1 MDGER
6 PNHELQRLIHA
17 ITTSEVVECRIE
29 LINQLGEINLSDKSE
44 LASLAKW
51 LAVSKLFS
59 LIAAK
64 YLVKDI
70 SGCLERFVI
79 LGTKASEWCT
89 QHFSMPLTSTEG
101 SQEEHSAVF
110 FELLLALLGFS
121 AAVFSVLIKSP
132 AVGQKEFTVTVE
144 EFVLKQ
150 LNLAKVAISEIKMIH
165 SVASEVLKVA
175 QEVLNASVRLCRAY
189 HHTLS
194 ELCDMKTANDGGS
207 MDIEKADKVN
217 HVITITTCTIDC
229 LYELGIIAA
238 AGGGT
243 LVAILNVSWKGLV
256 TLLQLITRDVA
267 AKVNVKK
274 ILSSLISLAT
284 DSLRCAAKL
293 WSSTPKEDIALAEA
307 KRTFLP
313 VKFYLINAVRILSQ
327 YPREAFT
334 IYKELTSC
342 CLMIA
347 TFGISLS
354 RATPLKASSE
364 TLTELLEPTSN
375 LLLHTLFNSVDV
387 EEESK
392 LQILDWLFI
401 DDDLSGPINPEE
413 LNTNPSTCMDE
424 IFSVTCEAMPKTRL
438 LVLGRVVLYLNLLR
452 SSPDLGEEARLGIAR
467 KLGWLFKSLIEE
479 DVFSFILDLHIPML
493 YGSGPALQ
501 LVWQPMFIFVLHA
514 LKIFMVVASLGS
526 AWEEV
531 ETILLEN
538 FLNPHFLLREV
549 VMELWSF
556 ILRHAEIEMVNNI
569 IGKLC
574 LILNSMVSSEQV
586 LMPGSAL
593 RKMARSICN
602 LLSYAPP
609 SILDQVYS
617 SFLTDDRS
625 SLSSMVNVILLIEG
639 FPLNLLSDKLKKL
652 ATQRIITG
660 YYSFMES
667 NGKKLRVD
675 NFSRSCSMTV
685 LGGPVYALSSAL
697 RCLKISSSEINTK
710 TLKFILS
717 LIHGYRSA
725 TESLKDTYCKL
736 LNQLLSIISNMEHLY
751 ATVEMEEV
759 IFELQTLFSIT
770 SFATD
775 ARLYQCK
782 PDLALFM
789 AGLGEMTVGEGSPV
803 ITALCEMYH
812 TLLRERHWVLVHM
825 AISAFGKFASR
836 TTCNELWR
844 FIPHDAALSF
854 DIDTGSELNEDR
866 FMVDLKAFLEK
877 ESAIHVVAPC
887 TEQLALLASE
897 ALTLKQLVNKSQTTI
912 PEDSIS
918 DDMEI
923 DDEIQVNKKRKL
935 PDEICEG
942 MALLQSGLKIMGDG
956 LSQWQ
961 QQNKDTMDFQKFS
974 TDLSRLED
982 VIAHLASFAES
993 R

>member
-1 MDGER
+1 MKS
-6 PNHELQRLIHA
+6 
-17 ITTSEVVECRIE
+17 T
-29 LINQLGEINLSDKSE
+29 QL
-44 LASLAKW
+44 
-51 LAVSKLFS
+51 V
-59 LIAAK
+59 
-64 YLVKDI
+64 
-70 SGCLERFVI
+70 
-79 LGTKASEWCT
+79 
-89 QHFSMPLTSTEG
+89 
-101 SQEEHSAVF
+101 
-110 FELLLALLGFS
+110 LALLGFS
-121 AAVFSVLIKSP
+121 AATFSVLIKSP
-132 AVGQKEFTVTVE
+132 ALGQKVFMLTVE

-150 LNLAKVAISEIKMIH
+150 LNLAKVAISEIKIIH

-175 QEVLNASVRLCRAY
+175 QEVLNAAVRLCRTY
-189 HHTLS
+189 HQTLS
-194 ELCDMKTANDGGS
+194 ELCDMKTESDGGS

-217 HVITITTCTIDC
+217 YVTTITTCTIEC
-229 LYELGIIAA
+229 LYELGILAA
-238 AGGGT
+238 TGGGT

-267 AKVNVKK
+267 AKVNVTN

-284 DSLRCAAKL
+284 ESLRCAAKS
-293 WSSTPKEDIALAEA
+293 WSSTPKEDIALTEA

-334 IYKELTSC
+334 IYKELSSC
-342 CLMIA
+342 GLMIA

-354 RATPLKASSE
+354 RGTHLKASSE
-364 TLTELLEPTSN
+364 TLTELLEPTSC
-375 LLLHTLFNSVDV
+375 LLLHTLFNSVEV

-392 LQILDWLFI
+392 LQILDWLFT
-401 DDDLSGPINPEE
+401 DDERSSPINPEE
-413 LNTNPSTCMDE
+413 LNTNPSTSMDE

-438 LVLGRVVLYLNLLR
+438 LVIGRVVLFLNLIR
-452 SSPDLGEEARLGIAR
+452 SSPDLGDDARLAISR
-467 KLGWLFKSLIEE
+467 KLGWLFKCLIEE
-479 DVFSFILDLHIPML
+479 DVYSFILDLQIPML

-501 LVWQPMFIFVLHA
+501 LVWQPMFISVLHA
-514 LKIFMVVASLGS
+514 LKIFMVVAFSCS

-556 ILRHAEIEMVNNI
+556 ILRHAEIEMVNDI

-574 LILNSMVSSEQV
+574 LILKSMVLVSSEHV
-586 LMPGSAL
+586 LMPGSAQ
-593 RKMARSICN
+593 RKMARSISN

-609 SILDQVYS
+609 SVIDQAYN
-617 SFLTDDRS
+617 SFHTDDRS
-625 SLSSMVNVILLIEG
+625 PLASIVNVILLIEG
-639 FPLNLLSDKLKKL
+639 FPLNMLSDKLKKL

-667 NGKKLRVD
+667 NGKKLQVD
-675 NFSRSCSMTV
+675 NISRSCSMTV

-697 RCLKISSSEINTK
+697 RCLKISNSDINTK
-710 TLKFILS
+710 TLKFTLS

-725 TESLKDTYCKL
+725 TESLKDIYCKL
-736 LNQLLSIISNMEHLY
+736 LNQTLSIISNMKHLY

-759 IFELQTLFSIT
+759 IFELQTLFSVT
-770 SFATD
+770 SFASD

-789 AGLGEMTVGEGSPV
+789 AGLGDMKVAEGSPM

-812 TLLRERHWVLVHM
+812 MLLRERHWALVHM
-825 AISAFGKFASR
+825 AISAFGYFASR

-844 FIPHDAALSF
+844 FVPHDAALSF

-877 ESAIHVVAPC
+877 EAAIHIVAPC
-887 TEQLALLASE
+887 PDQLALLASE
-897 ALTLKQLVNKSQTTI
+897 ALILKELVKKSQTII

-918 DDMEI
+918 DNMET
-923 DDEIQVNKKRKL
+923 DEEIQVNKKRKL
-935 PDEICEG
+935 PDEISEG

-961 QQNKDTMDFQKFS
+961 QQNYDTMDFQKFS

-982 VIAHLASFAES
+982 VIAHLASLAECRNVNQCLS
-993 R
+993 